1 MFPYSPFVVSGAQNI
16 IAATAMTFNRSYK
29 LVFILLI
36 AGSNLV
42 SERTAYAQTRRVDV
56 LVVGGGTGGTAAG
69 IQSARSG
76 ARTLIVESTPW
87 LGGMLTAAGVS
98 ATDGNHLLPSGLW
111 AEFREQLYKVYG
123 GPNKIATGWV
133 SNTHFEPRVGD
144 SILKSI
150 VSRESNLQVLYGYE
164 LIGILKKGKKVEG
177 ALFRHTK
184 SGKKLTVRSR
194 QLVDGTELGDAL
206 AMAGVPFDVGM
217 EASALTGEDVQ
228 VPASNDII
236 QDITYAAILKDYGV
250 GKDCTIVRPPNY
262 DPREFDGACTD
273 YYNDKSRLAPN
284 VDAKKMITYGKLPNG
299 KYMINWPGHG
309 NDIYLNLIPLSAEA
323 RTIELE
329 KAKQQT
335 YRFIY
340 FLQTQL
346 GFRHLGLADDEF
358 GTSDRLPWMAYHRE
372 GRRMH
377 GLTRFKV
384 QHIAR
389 PFREEEP
396 LYRTGISVGDY
407 PIDHHHRKNP
417 DAPQHLGFYPVPS
430 FNVPLGALIPKEFT
444 GIIAAEKSISVSN
457 VVNGTTR
464 LQPCVLLTGQA
475 AGLLAAKAALSKR
488 SASAVPVRELQQ
500 SLLEAK
506 TYLMPYADITPAHSH
521 FASVQRIGATGL
533 LRGRLQPSGW
543 ANRTWFDADS
553 VVTWSELAPS
563 LRSYFNNSLFSAS
576 DGFLSGRDLLWLLDK
591 FRPGQIQEVQVKEV
605 YASAGFPNWDLN
617 RPVRRLELAVA
628 LDRLVDP
635 FGSKAVDH
643 QGNFKSP

>member
-1 MFPYSPFVVSGAQNI
+1 
-16 IAATAMTFNRSYK
+16 MTFNRSYK
-29 LVFILLI
+29 LAFILLI
-36 AGSNLV
+36 AGSNLI
-42 SERTAYAQTRRVDV
+42 SDRKAYAQTRRVDV

-76 ARTLIVESTPW
+76 ARTLIVEPTPW

-123 GPNKIATGWV
+123 GANRIATGWV

-144 SILKSI
+144 SILKAL

-164 LIGILKKGKKVEG
+164 LIGMLKKGKQIRG
-177 ALFRHTK
+177 ARFRHTK

-194 QLVDGTELGDAL
+194 QLVDGTELGDAIAL
-206 AMAGVPFDVGM
+206 AGVPFDVGM
-217 EASALTGEDVQ
+217 EASAETGEDVQ
-228 VPASNDII
+228 VPTSNDII

-284 VDAKKMITYGKLPNG
+284 VDAKKMIAYGKLPNG
-299 KYMINWPGHG
+299 KYMINWPGYG
-309 NDIYLNLIPLSAEA
+309 NDIYLNLIQLSAEA

-346 GFRHLGLADDEF
+346 GFRHIGLADDEF
-358 GTSDRLPWMAYHRE
+358 GTTDRLPWIAYHRE

-377 GLTRFKV
+377 GLIRFKV
-384 QHIAR
+384 QHLAR

-488 SASAVPVRELQQ
+488 SASAVPVRDLQQ
-500 SLLEAK
+500 SLLDAK
-506 TYLMPYADITPAHSH
+506 AYLLPYADITPAHPH
-521 FASVQRIGATGL
+521 FTSVQRIGATGL
-533 LRGRLQPSGW
+533 IRGRLQPSGW

-553 VVTWSELAPS
+553 VVRWGELIGPLKSFVTGLPS
-563 LRSYFNNSLFSAS
+563 REAAAFFSGA
-576 DGFLSGRDLLWLLDK
+576 DLTWLLEQM
-591 FRPGQIQEVQVKEV
+591 RPGMLQANTLNDLFKESGF
-605 YASAGFPNWDLN
+605 AEWSAD
-617 RPVRRLELAVA
+617 RPIRRIEFAVA
-628 LDRLVDP
+628 IDRLADP
-635 FGSKAVDH
+635 FRSKAVDH

>member
-1 MFPYSPFVVSGAQNI
+1 M
-16 IAATAMTFNRSYK
+16 
-29 LVFILLI
+29 
-36 AGSNLV
+36 
-42 SERTAYAQTRRVDV
+42 
-56 LVVGGGTGGTAAG
+56 
-69 IQSARSG
+69 
-76 ARTLIVESTPW
+76 
-87 LGGMLTAAGVS
+87 
-98 ATDGNHLLPSGLW
+98 
-111 AEFREQLYKVYG
+111 
-123 GPNKIATGWV
+123 
-133 SNTHFEPRVGD
+133 
-144 SILKSI
+144 
-150 VSRESNLQVLYGYE
+150 
-164 LIGILKKGKKVEG
+164 
-177 ALFRHTK
+177 
-184 SGKKLTVRSR
+184 
-194 QLVDGTELGDAL
+194 
-206 AMAGVPFDVGM
+206 
-217 EASALTGEDVQ
+217 
-228 VPASNDII
+228 
-236 QDITYAAILKDYGV
+236 
-250 GKDCTIVRPPNY
+250 
-262 DPREFDGACTD
+262 
-273 YYNDKSRLAPN
+273 
-284 VDAKKMITYGKLPNG
+284 
-299 KYMINWPGHG
+299 
-309 NDIYLNLIPLSAEA
+309 
-323 RTIELE
+323 ELE

-372 GRRMH
+372 GRRIQ
-377 GLTRFKV
+377 GLIRFKV
-384 QHIAR
+384 QHISK

-396 LYRTGISVGDY
+396 LYRTGIAVGDY

-506 TYLMPYADITPAHSH
+506 AYLMPYADITPAHSH